1 MPPYKLMT
9 CIPTFASHYN
19 KHDHYFMDKV
29 LLNSTVSAIVHCVC
43 NLSEVMQLL
52 SLQWQEGAAQWVP
65 DVCCLQAYAVHV
77 WG

>member
-1 MPPYKLMT
+1 MT
-9 CIPTFASHYN
+9 CIQTFAIHY
-19 KHDHYFMDKV
+19 KHDHCVTDGQSFVEHYSLGD
-29 LLNSTVSAIVHCVC
+29 VHCVC

-52 SLQWQEGAAQWVP
+52 FLQRQKGAAQWVP